1 MAVTFNRQHG
11 LKYTTMAIYIDEHI
25 HEVVEEGKHPEIESK
40 IFEYLYHIIYALSYK
55 AMFFKNFEDYDTFA
69 LMSASQ
75 LYMSMIKK
83 FKNKGQIV
91 RGKEVVPIKSCLN
104 FIKSVLFPLKVNYQ
118 KENFVDILNPEVNQ
132 DTSILN
138 ENLRNKIQFQYR
150 GGLKNS
156 LIDML
161 KRLPKIAWN
170 VILNT
175 PYKKDKVFC
184 KKLYLSCILT
194 FINNIC
200 ISKKKRKKLVKKKEN
215 DNLNL
220 DLIIQ
225 AYKQNDQEVLLWHI
239 SEDYK
244 DYVLL
249 LTRRI
254 KELAS
259 KELEENIH
267 AFDLDENI
275 IDFIMNSSFATT
287 EDDNNN
293 NDF

>member
-1 MAVTFNRQHG
+1 MAATFIKQPG

-69 LMSASQ
+69 LTSAAQ

-83 FKNKGQIV
+83 FKNKGQII

-150 GGLKNS
+150 GGLKDS
-156 LIDML
+156 LTGML
-161 KRLPKIAWN
+161 NRLPNIA
-170 VILNT
+170 
-175 PYKKDKVFC
+175 
-184 KKLYLSCILT
+184 
-194 FINNIC
+194 
-200 ISKKKRKKLVKKKEN
+200 
-215 DNLNL
+215 
-220 DLIIQ
+220 
-225 AYKQNDQEVLLWHI
+225 
-239 SEDYK
+239 
-244 DYVLL
+244 
-249 LTRRI
+249 
-254 KELAS
+254 
-259 KELEENIH
+259 
-267 AFDLDENI
+267 
-275 IDFIMNSSFATT
+275 
-287 EDDNNN
+287 
-293 NDF
+293 